1 MSVPESLCQFFL
13 FDSHTFLFLKCFP
26 CLVDLNHNRQERG
39 SDETG
44 NLYAQCWQLH
54 KVNQRAF
61 LECGERPLLSD
72 YLEN

>member
-1 MSVPESLCQFFL
+1 M
-13 FDSHTFLFLKCFP
+13 
-26 CLVDLNHNRQERG
+26 DLNHNRQERG